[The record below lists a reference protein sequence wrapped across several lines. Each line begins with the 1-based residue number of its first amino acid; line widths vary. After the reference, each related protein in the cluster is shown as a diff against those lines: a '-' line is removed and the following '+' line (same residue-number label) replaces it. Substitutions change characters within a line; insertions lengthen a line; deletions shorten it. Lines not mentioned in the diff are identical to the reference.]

1 MAGWWDSLFGSST
14 PQPAHPAS
22 RGALLGAAFQG
33 MPSSSNVEDRRTVG
47 SYSYLPSR
55 PHDRNFAST
64 NPFSPFD
71 PNTFDAEREAFHARQ
86 WANSHMPQTLPTRPM
101 VDPSQAPDSSIMARI
116 KAWQS
121 QGQDENEPMGMTL
134 NSVPQG
140 WQ

>member
-1 MAGWWDSLFGSST
+1 MAGWWDSIFGSS
-14 PQPAHPAS
+14 PQLAAHPAS
-22 RGALLGAAFQG
+22 RGATFGASYQG
-33 MPSSSNVEDRRTVG
+33 MPASSNVEDRRTVG

-71 PNTFDAEREAFHARQ
+71 PSTFDEEREAFHARQ
-86 WANSHMPQTLPTRPM
+86 WANSHMPQDLPPGPM
-101 VDPSQAPDSSIMARI
+101 VDPSQAPDPSIMAKI
-116 KAWQS
+116 KAWQ
-121 QGQDENEPMGMTL
+121 GQVRDENEPVGTTL